1 MILVRTSAKESYWK
15 RKEMVTETKSAT
27 NAEATKAQKVITK
40 ITQKTSATATNA
52 GQAHQTPVL
61 LKALTAAE
69 LLPYHHHSCGRTTQ
83 LHSQTVQAAPGWQ
96 LTTPP
101 HSPPHCP

>member
-40 ITQKTSATATNA
+40 ITQKQVRPQLMLVKHTK
-52 GQAHQTPVL
+52 HQHCSRRSQQPSF
-61 LKALTAAE
+61 
-69 LLPYHHHSCGRTTQ
+69 YH
-83 LHSQTVQAAPGWQ
+83 TVIIHVVIPLSYARRQCKRPLDG
-96 LTTPP
+96 
-101 HSPPHCP
+101 S